1 MQAKAKSAAI
11 IVATLLIG
19 MLLGALAYGQFLQH
33 RFRAIPRPG
42 HFAAFTEKFI
52 EPRDAAQR
60 REIRRVLRGAAPR
73 LRELDRRHRQSMQAL
88 MDSVHAELGTLL
100 TPEQRERMEERKKW
114 FREVMGP
121 RRFDRVKRR
130 WHRDHD

>member
-11 IVATLLIG
+11 IIATLLIG

-52 EPRDAAQR
+52 EPRDADQR
-60 REIRRVLRGAAPR
+60 REIRRVLRSAAPR
-73 LRELDRRHRQSMQAL
+73 LRQLDRQHRESMRAL
-88 MDSVHAELGTLL
+88 LDSVHAELGTLL
-100 TPEQRERMEERKKW
+100 TPEQLERMEQRRRR
-114 FREVMGP
+114 FREVIGP
-121 RRFDRVKRR
+121 RRFERGKPHR
-130 WHRDHD
+130 HRDHD

>member
-1 MQAKAKSAAI
+1 MQAKAKGAAI
-11 IVATLLIG
+11 IAATLIIG

-33 RFRAIPRPG
+33 RFRAFPRPG

-73 LRELDRRHRQSMQAL
+73 LRELDRRHRESMRAL
-88 MDSVHAELGTLL
+88 LDSVHAELRVLL
-100 TPEQRERMEERKKW
+100 TPEQLERMEERRRW
-114 FREVMGP
+114 FREVIGP
-121 RRFDRVKRR
+121 RRLERAKRR